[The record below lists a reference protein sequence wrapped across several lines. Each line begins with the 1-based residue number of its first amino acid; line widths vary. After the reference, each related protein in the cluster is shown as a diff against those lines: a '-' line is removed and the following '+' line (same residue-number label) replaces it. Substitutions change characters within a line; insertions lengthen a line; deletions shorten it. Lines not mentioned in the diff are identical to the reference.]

1 MSITKSNLRVQ
12 HDLIGKVLFI
22 KVRSGNAEMHYKR
35 QGDQYIEITSTS
47 VPTESRGLGVGSAL
61 VEAVIN
67 FAIEQHL
74 KIKSSC
80 EFATAYFE
88 KNKDFKSLLV

>member
-1 MSITKSNLRVQ
+1 MAVTKSNLRVQ
-12 HDLIGKVLFI
+12 HDLIGKVLYI
-22 KVRSGNAEMHYKR
+22 KVRSGNAELHYNR
-35 QGDQYIEITSTS
+35 LGDQFIEITSTS
-47 VPTESRGLGVGSAL
+47 VPREFRGLGIGSAL
-61 VEAVIN
+61 VEAVIS
-67 FAIEQHL
+67 FAKEQHL